1 MVHPAKAIC
10 HFYLNENL
18 KNPVK
23 GEKNKKDVE
32 RGGWVWYISC
42 HLTMFVT
49 YMSYTYARKSFA
61 QNTASY
67 SIKVTCVRNSPS
79 SRSSQ

>member
-42 HLTMFVT
+42 HLKRGNFVVHSNHVCYLHVLYICT
-49 YMSYTYARKSFA
+49 
-61 QNTASY
+61 
-67 SIKVTCVRNSPS
+67 
-79 SRSSQ
+79 

>member
-32 RGGWVWYISC
+32 RGG
-42 HLTMFVT
+42 
-49 YMSYTYARKSFA
+49 
-61 QNTASY
+61 
-67 SIKVTCVRNSPS
+67 
-79 SRSSQ
+79 